1 MQDVAGAGAV
11 PTCFEGICLGFLSRG
26 CSTVQGFYLP
36 FSLDTLYCF
45 IAFLLSV
52 PFSVFLLFLLPA
64 CFCFLACLLFCCF
77 LLLIFCFSA
86 PFFTL
91 AFLFVFVHV
100 CPFCPSASALAF
112 LLFCLAL
119 VFLLLFLSFSLLL
132 FLLFYH
138 S

>member
-52 PFSVFLLFLLPA
+52 PFSVFFCFSCFLPVSASLLLCLFALLLFFASHL
-64 CFCFLACLLFCCF
+64 LLFCSF
-77 LLLIFCFSA
+77 LYLGFSVRVCPCLSFLPFCFCSC
-86 PFFTL
+86 L
-91 AFLFVFVHV
+91 SAFLPCSCFF
-100 CPFCPSASALAF
+100 AS
-112 LLFCLAL
+112 
-119 VFLLLFLSFSLLL
+119 VS
-132 FLLFYH
+132 
-138 S
+138 